1 MKRPWTS
8 KCSVHILPWAKPT
21 DCHLEIRSAVMETTL
36 EKKAWDQNEVHWPH
50 VSIQGQVMVQCHT
63 KISSLIVCI
72 NSTSHEENA
81 SSGEI
86 LEVLITLKVHKIWSH
101 CTVKMNF
108 QNILIAASNK
118 SKISYQV
125 LLGLV
130 N

>member
-1 MKRPWTS
+1 
-8 KCSVHILPWAKPT
+8 
-21 DCHLEIRSAVMETTL
+21 METTL
-36 EKKAWDQNEVHWPH
+36 EKKAWDQNEVYWPH
-50 VSIQGQVMVQCHT
+50 VSIQSQVMVQCHK

-72 NSTSHEENA
+72 NSTNHEENA

>member
-1 MKRPWTS
+1 
-8 KCSVHILPWAKPT
+8 
-21 DCHLEIRSAVMETTL
+21 
-36 EKKAWDQNEVHWPH
+36 
-50 VSIQGQVMVQCHT
+50 MVQCHT

-72 NSTSHEENA
+72 NSTNHEENA

-86 LEVLITLKVHKIWSH
+86 LEVLITLN

-130 N
+130 D

>member
-1 MKRPWTS
+1 
-8 KCSVHILPWAKPT
+8 
-21 DCHLEIRSAVMETTL
+21 METTL

-50 VSIQGQVMVQCHT
+50 VSIQSQVMVQCHT

-72 NSTSHEENA
+72 NSTNHEENA

-130 N
+130 D